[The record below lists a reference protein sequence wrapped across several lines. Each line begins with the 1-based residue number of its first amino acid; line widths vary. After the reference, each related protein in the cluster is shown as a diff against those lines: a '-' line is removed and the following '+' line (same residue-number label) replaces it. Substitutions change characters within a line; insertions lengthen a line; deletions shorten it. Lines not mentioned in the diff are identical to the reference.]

1 MRLFRSL
8 LTFLALT
15 VAAFA
20 QTARWEQGESG
31 LGTNLA
37 LVFENCEPDGQP
49 ALPSIPG
56 TAFSFTGRSE
66 SVNIVNFQMTR
77 SVTLTYAVR
86 TPGNQPLRIPAFT
99 VRTNKGDVRVEAFD
113 AARPAVAIDTLANS
127 RLAPERRS
135 VWAGEVFGLTYEL
148 SAARRT
154 NPQISPTFDW
164 NPAPLVAEDWSKPE
178 VTERNNGGER
188 RVNVVF
194 RTRAVARGPNTLKL
208 EAATHLISVQTGT
221 IGFGIISQPRMEQ
234 VSVTSD
240 QPTIEVKPLPAGAPA
255 GFGGAVGQFRF
266 TSKVVP
272 EKAAVGEPVTW
283 TLELNGTG
291 NWPDIAGLP
300 ARSVSNDFK
309 VVQPKA
315 RRTPAEGKLFD
326 ATLTEDVVL
335 VPSKPG
341 TYTLGPVTLAYFDP
355 QSGTYRT
362 VTTPKTTLVITPP
375 AAPQF
380 NVMPAAQGGAVETAP
395 VTPAE
400 SGPAKPVA
408 VAATPGGI
416 PRDPLPAAPAARVP
430 FTGRGLAFALVTPFA
445 LALLFWLWLALR
457 RARETD
463 PARPQ
468 REARARLAATLR
480 ELDQASAD
488 RRARLLV
495 AWQRDAAILLGV
507 PHAAPSA
514 EALDS
519 TEWSLLWR
527 EADRAI
533 YGAQGSLP
541 PDWATRAQEALGRRK
556 PAPFRFH
563 RLFLPRNLMPFA
575 AMLTVMLG
583 ATLTLRAASADG
595 TVAYRKGDFAAAE
608 NAWRESIRRSPLDP
622 NTRHNLSLA
631 LEQQD
636 RAAEAAAHAA
646 VAFIQHPA
654 EPAVRWHFSR
664 TAEKLGAAASPLAG
678 FVNPGPVRT
687 LAREASPAD
696 WQFRLVVSAW
706 LLAAALILLLLRAY
720 GRGSGAFKW
729 SAAAIGASAL
739 ALAAVSV
746 NGLVAFGAA
755 GRPDA
760 AIVARATTLRS
771 IPTEA
776 DTAQKTTPL
785 AAGGLALI
793 ERSFLG
799 WHRLAFEGGQTGWV
813 RKEDVVPVWK

>member
-1 MRLFRSL
+1 MRFFRLL
-8 LTFLALT
+8 LTALT
-15 VAAFA
+15 LSVAVSA
-20 QTARWEQGESG
+20 QTARWEQAESG

-56 TAFSFTGRSE
+56 LAFSFTGRSE

-77 SVTLTYAVR
+77 SVTLGYAVR
-86 TPGNQPLRIPAFT
+86 SQGNQPLRIPAFN

-194 RTRAVARGPNTLKL
+194 RSRAVARLPKTLKL

-240 QPTIEVKPLPAGAPA
+240 QPAVEVKPLPAGAPA

-291 NWPDIAGLP
+291 NWPDIVGLP
-300 ARSVSNDFK
+300 ARGVSNDFK

-341 TYTLGPVTLAYFDP
+341 TYTLGPVTLTYFDP

-362 VTTPKTTLVITPP
+362 VTTPKTALVIAPA

-380 NVMPAAQGGAVETAP
+380 NVMPAAQGGAGETSP
-395 VTPAE
+395 TKPDE

-408 VAATPGGI
+408 AAAAPDGI
-416 PRDPLPAAPAARVP
+416 PRDPLPAAPPVRVP
-430 FTGRGLAFALVTPFA
+430 FSGRGRIFALLAPFA
-445 LALLFWLWLALR
+445 LTLLVWLWLALR

-468 REARARLAATLR
+468 REARTRLAAMLR
-480 ELDQASAD
+480 EFDLASAD
-488 RRARLLV
+488 HRARLLV
-495 AWQRDAAILLGV
+495 AWQRDAAVLLGV
-507 PHAAPSA
+507 RHAAPSA

-519 TEWSLLWR
+519 TEWTLLWR

-533 YGAQGSLP
+533 YGAEESLP
-541 PDWATRAQEALGRRK
+541 PDWVARARDALARRK

-575 AMLTVMLG
+575 AVLTVMLG

-595 TVAYRKGDFAAAE
+595 TVAYRKADFAAAE
-608 NAWRESIRRSPLDP
+608 STWRESIRRSPLDP

-646 VAFIQHPA
+646 VAFVQNPA
-654 EPAVRWHFSR
+654 EPAVRWHFTR

-678 FVNPGPVRT
+678 FVSPGILRT
-687 LAREASPAD
+687 LAREASPAA
-696 WQFRLVVSAW
+696 WEFRLVGSAW
-706 LLAAALILLLLRAY
+706 LLAAALVLLLLRAY
-720 GRGSGAFKW
+720 GHGAAPFKW
-729 SAAAIGASAL
+729 IAAAIGAAAL
-739 ALAAVSV
+739 ALATVSM
-746 NGLVAFGAA
+746 NGIFAFGAA
-755 GRPDA
+755 GRPEA

>member
-1 MRLFRSL
+1 MRLFRL
-8 LTFLALT
+8 LLSAFALI
-15 VAAFA
+15 AAAAA
-20 QTARWEQGESG
+20 QTARWEQSEGG

-56 TAFSFTGRSE
+56 LAFAFSGRSE

-77 SVTLTYAVR
+77 SVTLGYAVR
-86 TPGNQPLRIPAFT
+86 TQGNQPLRIPAFM

-113 AARPAVAIDTLANS
+113 AARPAVAIDSLASS

-135 VWAGEVFGLTYEL
+135 VWAGEVFGLNYEL

-178 VTERNNGGER
+178 VTERNAGGER

-194 RTRAVARGPNTLKL
+194 RTRAVARVPNTLKL

-240 QPTIEVKPLPAGAPA
+240 QPTLEVKPLPAGAPA
-255 GFGGAVGQFRF
+255 SFGGAVGQFKL

-283 TLELNGTG
+283 TLELTGTG

-300 ARSVSNDFK
+300 PRNVSQDFK

-362 VTTPKTTLVITPP
+362 VTTPKTSLVITAP

-380 NVMPAAQGGAVETAP
+380 NVMPAPSAGAGESAQSAP
-395 VTPAE
+395 ADAAP
-400 SGPAKPVA
+400 PKPV
-408 VAATPGGI
+408 VAAAAPGGI
-416 PRDPLPAAPAARVP
+416 PRDPLPSAPPARAP
-430 FTGRGLAFALVTPFA
+430 FTTRELALALATPFA
-445 LALLFWLWLALR
+445 LTLFLWLWLALR

-480 ELDQASAD
+480 DVDLAPAD
-488 RRARLLV
+488 RKAALLV
-495 AWQRDAAILLGV
+495 AWQRDTAILWGV
-507 PHAAPSA
+507 TKAAPSA
-514 EALDS
+514 DAIDS
-519 TEWSLLWR
+519 TEWTTLWR

-533 YGAQGSLP
+533 YGKQGGLP
-541 PDWATRAQEALGRRK
+541 ADWVSRAQEALARK
-556 PAPFRFH
+556 KPVPFRFH

-575 AMLTVMLG
+575 ASLALILG
-583 ATLTLRAASADG
+583 ATLTLRAASAHPG
-595 TVAYRKGDFAAAE
+595 VSYRKGDFAAAE
-608 NAWRESIRRSPLDP
+608 STWRESLRKTPLDWS
-622 NTRHNLSLA
+622 TRHNLSLA

-636 RAAEAAAHAA
+636 RAGEAAAHAA
-646 VAFIQHPA
+646 VAFVQNPA
-654 EPAVRWHFSR
+654 QPAVRWHFTR
-664 TAEKLGAAASPLAG
+664 TAEKLGAAASSLAG
-678 FVNPGPVRT
+678 FINPGFIRT

-696 WQFRLVVSAW
+696 WQLRLVGAAW
-706 LLAAALILLLLRAY
+706 LLAAALVILLLRAY
-720 GRGSGAFKW
+720 RGAHGAWKW
-729 SAAAIGASAL
+729 IAGTVGVSAL
-739 ALAAVSV
+739 ALSALSV
-746 NGLVAFGAA
+746 NGILAYGTAA
-755 GRPDA
+755 HPES

-793 ERSFLG
+793 DRSFLCG
-799 WHRLAFEGGQTGWV
+799 HRLAFEGGQTGWV
-813 RKEDVVPVWK
+813 RKEDVVPLWK

>member
-1 MRLFRSL
+1 MRFFRLILSIS
-8 LTFLALT
+8 A
-15 VAAFA
+15 VIAAAAA
-20 QTARWEQGESG
+20 QTARWEQSEGG

-56 TAFSFTGRSE
+56 VAFAFSGRSE

-77 SVTLTYAVR
+77 SVTLGYAVR
-86 TPGNQPLRIPAFT
+86 TQGNQPLRIPAFT

-113 AARPAVAIDTLANS
+113 AARPAVAIDSLASS

-135 VWAGEVFGLTYEL
+135 VWAGEVFGLNYEL

-178 VTERNNGGER
+178 VTERNANGER

-194 RTRAVARGPNTLKL
+194 RTRAVARVPNTLKL

-240 QPTIEVKPLPAGAPA
+240 QPTLEVKPLPAGAPA
-255 GFGGAVGQFRF
+255 GFGGAVGQFKL

-283 TLELNGTG
+283 TLELTGTG

-300 ARSVSNDFK
+300 PRSVSQDFK

-362 VTTPKTTLVITPP
+362 VTTPKTSLVITAP

-380 NVMPAAQGGAVETAP
+380 NVMPAPSAGAGESAQPAPAETAP
-395 VTPAE
+395 P
-400 SGPAKPVA
+400 KPV
-408 VAATPGGI
+408 VASAAPGGI
-416 PRDPLPAAPAARVP
+416 PRDPLPSAPPARAP
-430 FTGRGLAFALVTPFA
+430 FTHRELALALATPFA
-445 LALLFWLWLALR
+445 LTLLLWLWLALR

-468 REARARLAATLR
+468 REARGRLAATLR
-480 ELDQASAD
+480 EIDLAPAD
-488 RRARLLV
+488 HKAAMLV
-495 AWQRDAAILLGV
+495 TWQRDTAILWGV
-507 PHAAPSA
+507 ATAAPSA
-514 EALDS
+514 DAIDS
-519 TEWSLLWR
+519 TEWTTLWR

-533 YGAQGSLP
+533 YGKQGGLP
-541 PDWATRAQEALGRRK
+541 ADWVSRAQEALARRK
-556 PAPFRFH
+556 PVPFRFH

-575 AMLTVMLG
+575 ASLALILG
-583 ATLTLRAASADG
+583 ATLTLRAAAADG
-595 TVAYRKGDFAAAE
+595 GVSYRKGDFAAAE
-608 NAWRESIRRSPLDP
+608 STWRESLRKAPLDW
-622 NTRHNLSLA
+622 TARHNLSLA

-636 RAAEAAAHAA
+636 RAGEAAAHAA
-646 VAFIQHPA
+646 VAFVQSPA
-654 EPAVRWHFSR
+654 QPAVRWHFTR

-678 FVNPGPVRT
+678 FINPGFIRT
-687 LAREASPAD
+687 LARDASPAD
-696 WQFRLVVSAW
+696 WQLRLVGAAW
-706 LLAAALILLLLRAY
+706 LLATALVILLLRAY
-720 GRGSGAFKW
+720 RGAHRAWKW
-729 SAAAIGASAL
+729 ISASIGVAAL
-739 ALAAVSV
+739 ALAALSV
-746 NGLVAFGAA
+746 NGILAYGAA
-755 GRPDA
+755 AHPES

-793 ERSFLG
+793 DRSFLG

>member
-1 MRLFRSL
+1 MRFFRLL
-8 LTFLALT
+8 LTALT
-15 VAAFA
+15 LSVAVSA
-20 QTARWEQGESG
+20 QTARWEQAESG

-56 TAFSFTGRSE
+56 LAFSFTGRSE

-77 SVTLTYAVR
+77 SVTLGYAVR
-86 TPGNQPLRIPAFT
+86 SQGNQPLRIPAFN

-194 RTRAVARGPNTLKL
+194 RSRAVARLPKTLKL

-240 QPTIEVKPLPAGAPA
+240 QPAVEVKPLPAGAPA

-291 NWPDIAGLP
+291 NWPDIVGLP
-300 ARSVSNDFK
+300 ARGVSNDFK

-341 TYTLGPVTLAYFDP
+341 TYTLGPVTLTYFDP

-362 VTTPKTTLVITPP
+362 VTTPKTALVIAPA

-380 NVMPAAQGGAVETAP
+380 NVMPAAQGGAGETSP
-395 VTPAE
+395 TKPDE

-408 VAATPGGI
+408 AAAAPGGI
-416 PRDPLPAAPAARVP
+416 PRDPLPAAQPVRVP
-430 FTGRGLAFALVTPFA
+430 FSGRGRIFALLAPFA
-445 LALLFWLWLALR
+445 LTLLVWLWLALR

-463 PARPQ
+463 PARSQ
-468 REARARLAATLR
+468 REARTRLAAMLR
-480 ELDQASAD
+480 EFDLASAD
-488 RRARLLV
+488 HRARLLV
-495 AWQRDAAILLGV
+495 AWQRDAAVLLGV
-507 PHAAPSA
+507 RHAAPSA

-519 TEWSLLWR
+519 TEWTLLWR

-533 YGAQGSLP
+533 YGAEESLP
-541 PDWATRAQEALGRRK
+541 PDWVARARDALARRK

-575 AMLTVMLG
+575 AVLTVMLG

-595 TVAYRKGDFAAAE
+595 TVAYRKADFAAAE
-608 NAWRESIRRSPLDP
+608 STWRESIRRSPLDP

-646 VAFIQHPA
+646 VAFVQNPA
-654 EPAVRWHFSR
+654 EPAVRWHFTR

-678 FVNPGPVRT
+678 FDSPGILRT
-687 LAREASPAD
+687 LAREASPTA
-696 WQFRLVVSAW
+696 WEFRLVGSAW
-706 LLAAALILLLLRAY
+706 LLAAALVLLLLRAY
-720 GRGSGAFKW
+720 GHGAAPFKW
-729 SAAAIGASAL
+729 IAAAIGAAAL
-739 ALAAVSV
+739 ALATVSM
-746 NGLVAFGAA
+746 NGIFAFGAA
-755 GRPDA
+755 GRPEA

>member
-1 MRLFRSL
+1 MRFFRTT
-8 LTFLALT
+8 LTAFTLI
-15 VAAFA
+15 AAAVA
-20 QTARWEQGESG
+20 QTARWEQAESG

-56 TAFSFTGRSE
+56 LAFSFTGRSE

-77 SVTLTYAVR
+77 SVTLGYAAR
-86 TPGNQPLRIPAFT
+86 TQGNQPLRIPAFT

-113 AARPAVAIDTLANS
+113 AARPAVAIDSLATS

-135 VWAGEVFGLTYEL
+135 VWAGEVFGLSYEL

-178 VTERNNGGER
+178 VTERNTNGER

-194 RTRAVARGPNTLKL
+194 RSRAVARVPNTLKL

-240 QPTIEVKPLPAGAPA
+240 QPTVEVKPLPSGAPA
-255 GFGGAVGQFRF
+255 GFGGAVGQFKL

-283 TLELNGTG
+283 TLELTGTG
-291 NWPDIAGLP
+291 NWPDVSGLP

-315 RRTPAEGKLFD
+315 RRTPVEGKLFD

-335 VPSKPG
+335 VPSRPG

-362 VTTPKTTLVITPP
+362 VTTPKTSLVITAA

-380 NVMPAAQGGAVETAP
+380 NVMPGPSAGSGEIAQPAP
-395 VTPAE
+395 ADSTP
-400 SGPAKPVA
+400 PKPVA
-408 VAATPGGI
+408 AAAAPAGI
-416 PRDPLPAAPAARVP
+416 PRDPLPPSPHARAP
-430 FTGRGLAFALVTPFA
+430 FTPRGLAVALATPFA
-445 LALLFWLWLALR
+445 LTLSLWLWLALR

-468 REARARLAATLR
+468 REARGRLAATLR
-480 ELDQASAD
+480 EIDLAPAD
-488 RRARLLV
+488 RRAGLLV
-495 AWQRDAAILLGV
+495 AWQRDTAILWGLAK
-507 PHAAPSA
+507 AAPSA
-514 EALDS
+514 ETIDS
-519 TEWSLLWR
+519 TEWSTLWR

-533 YGAQGSLP
+533 YGKHGDLP
-541 PDWATRAQEALGRRK
+541 ADWTARAQDSLSRK
-556 PAPFRFH
+556 KTPPFRLH
-563 RLFLPRNLMPFA
+563 RIFLPRNLMPFA
-575 AMLTVMLG
+575 AAVTLVLG
-583 ATLTLRAASADG
+583 ATLTLRAAATDG
-595 TVAYRKGDFAAAE
+595 GVSYRKGDFTAAE
-608 NAWRESIRRSPLDP
+608 SSWREALRSAPLDWS
-622 NTRHNLSLA
+622 TRHNLSLA

-636 RAAEAAAHAA
+636 RPAEAAAHAA
-646 VAFIQHPA
+646 VAFVQNPSD
-654 EPAVRWHFSR
+654 PAVRWHFTR
-664 TAEKLGAAASPLAG
+664 TAEKLGATASPLTG
-678 FVNPGPVRT
+678 FISPGLIRS

-696 WQFRLVVSAW
+696 WQIRLVGAAW
-706 LLAAALILLLLRAY
+706 LLALSLVLLLVRAYRGSRRAWKWAAGSGGAAALAIALLSVSGVLAY
-720 GRGSGAFKW
+720 G
-729 SAAAIGASAL
+729 SAADP
-739 ALAAVSV
+739 
-746 NGLVAFGAA
+746 N
-755 GRPDA
+755 A

-776 DTAQKTTPL
+776 DAAQKTTPL
-785 AAGGLALI
+785 AAGGLAVI

>member
-1 MRLFRSL
+1 MRFFRFILSIS
-8 LTFLALT
+8 ALI
-15 VAAFA
+15 AAATA
-20 QTARWEQGESG
+20 QTARWEQSEGG

-56 TAFSFTGRSE
+56 AAFAFSGRSE

-77 SVTLTYAVR
+77 SVTLGYAVR
-86 TPGNQPLRIPAFT
+86 SQGNQPLRIPAFT

-135 VWAGEVFGLTYEL
+135 VWAGEVLGLTYEL

-154 NPQISPTFDW
+154 NPQISPSFDW

-178 VTERNNGGER
+178 VTERNAGGER
-188 RVNVVF
+188 RVNVIF
-194 RTRAVARGPNTLKL
+194 RTRAVARVPNTLKL

-240 QPTIEVKPLPAGAPA
+240 QPTVEVKPLPPGAPA
-255 GFGGAVGQFRF
+255 GFGGAVGQFKL

-283 TLELNGTG
+283 TLELTGTG
-291 NWPDIAGLP
+291 NWPDLTGLP

-362 VTTPKTTLVITPP
+362 VTTPKTSLVITTP

-380 NVMPAAQGGAVETAP
+380 NVMPNPSAGADESAQAAPTEK
-395 VTPAE
+395 TP
-400 SGPAKPVA
+400 PKPVA
-408 VAATPGGI
+408 AAAAPAGI
-416 PRDPLPAAPAARVP
+416 PRDPLPSGPNAQAP
-430 FTGRGLAFALVTPFA
+430 FTLRGLALATATPFA
-445 LALLFWLWLALR
+445 LTVLFWFWLALR

-468 REARARLAATLR
+468 REARVRLAATLR
-480 ELDQASAD
+480 EIDLAAAD
-488 RRARLLV
+488 RKAGLLV
-495 AWQRDAAILLGV
+495 AWQRDTAILWGLAK
-507 PHAAPSA
+507 AAPSA
-514 EALDS
+514 DAIDS
-519 TEWSLLWR
+519 TEWSDLWR

-533 YGAQGSLP
+533 YGKQGGLTA
-541 PDWATRAQEALGRRK
+541 DWGSRAQEALARK
-556 PAPFRFH
+556 KTPPFRFH

-575 AMLTVMLG
+575 AAVTLVLG
-583 ATLTLRAASADG
+583 ASLTLRAASADAG
-595 TVAYRKGDFAAAE
+595 VSYRKGDFPAAE
-608 NAWRESIRRSPLDP
+608 STWREALRKAPLDWS
-622 NTRHNLSLA
+622 TRHNLSLA
-631 LEQQD
+631 LEQLD
-636 RAAEAAAHAA
+636 RPAEAAAHAA
-646 VAFIQHPA
+646 VAFVQNPA
-654 EPAVRWHFSR
+654 QPAVRWHFTR

-678 FVNPGPVRT
+678 FITPGVVRT
-687 LAREASPAD
+687 LARDASPAD
-696 WQFRLVVSAW
+696 WQFRLVGAAW
-706 LLAAALILLLLRAY
+706 LLAAAIAILLLRAY
-720 GRGSGAFKW
+720 RGAHRAWKW
-729 SAAAIGASAL
+729 VSASIGVAAL
-739 ALAAVSV
+739 VLAALSV
-746 NGLVAFGAA
+746 NGILAYGAA
-755 GRPDA
+755 AHPES

-793 ERSFLG
+793 DRSFLG